1 MPGRLV
7 YKLGTHTLKV
17 KAVNAQGQETSTYI
31 TLPILSRCLEKTG
44 ELLKLDKATEEDI
57 KVTRQVQRRGGS
69 GQGGQGGSGSGGQGG
84 QGNQGGGGQQG
95 QSGSEEI
102 VYYRLGS
109 WRADRIILVY
119 TESGQ
124 SGQGGQGG
132 SGGGGQGGQGNQ
144 GGSGNQNQGSGNQN
158 QGGNQGQQQQQ
169 KKRKTLQIPIPSW
182 APNYKVL
189 PVLFSKAQEAGL
201 EVVGAYRHGY
211 LIPSPSQLGRDREG
225 GGVGNNG

>member
-7 YKLGTHTLKV
+7 YKLGQHSLKV

-44 ELLKLDKATEEDI
+44 ELLKLDRATEDDI
-57 KVTRQVQRRGGS
+57 KTTKQVQRGG
-69 GQGGQGGSGSGGQGG
+69 GQGNQGGGGQQGGQGG
-84 QGNQGGGGQQG
+84 QGGGGQQG

-119 TESGQ
+119 TQ
-124 SGQGGQGG
+124 STQGGQGGQGG
-132 SGGGGQGGQGNQ
+132 SGSGGQGGQGGQGNQ
-144 GGSGNQNQGSGNQN
+144 GGGGNQNQG
-158 QGGNQGQQQQQ
+158 GGNQGQQQQQ

-182 APNYKVL
+182 APNYKVI
-189 PVLFSKAQEAGL
+189 PVLFSKAREAGL

-211 LIPSPSQLGRDREG
+211 LIPGPGQLGSDREG
-225 GGVGNNG
+225 GGNNG

>member
-1 MPGRLV
+1 MPRLV

-17 KAVNAQGQETSTYI
+17 KAVNSQGQETSTYI

-44 ELLKLDKATEEDI
+44 ELLKLDRATEEDI
-57 KVTRQVQRRGGS
+57 KVTRQVQRGGS
-69 GQGGQGGSGSGGQGG
+69 GSQGGQGGSGSGGQGGSGSGGQGG
-84 QGNQGGGGQQG
+84 QGSQGGGEQQG

-124 SGQGGQGG
+124 GSQGGQGG
-132 SGGGGQGGQGNQ
+132 SGSGGQGGQGSQ
-144 GGSGNQNQGSGNQN
+144 GGGSQNQGS
-158 QGGNQGQQQQQ
+158 NQGQQQEQQ
-169 KKRKTLQIPIPSW
+169 KKRKTLHIPVPSW

-189 PVLFSKAQEAGL
+189 PILFSKAREAGL

-211 LIPSPSQLGRDREG
+211 MIPGPAQLSDGREG
-225 GGVGNNG
+225 GGDNR